1 MRNTIFDF
9 DAFAKITNELMSS
22 SPDRPRALM
31 VENNAYYMLVN
42 MHILLCNMV
51 EFADVH
57 DSGLSPSSMISRLK
71 LSVSKNLRAHVG
83 WTISS
88 ISRRISE
95 GNYHHRRLRS
105 DRL

>member
-57 DSGLSPSSMISRLK
+57 DSGLESLIDDLKAEVERLQELK
-71 LSVSKNLRAHVG
+71 GTRWLDDFVHLQEESVKATT
-83 WTISS
+83 TI
-88 ISRRISE
+88 
-95 GNYHHRRLRS
+95 
-105 DRL
+105 DD